1 MTKSSLENL
10 PSDKMGIHKKARRG
24 NSRHPPDETRQINC
38 SPDEMGIHEKARR
51 GNSSHPPDETG
62 QINCP
67 PDELGIHISSL
78 QKILQ
83 VVGNHCMWA
92 STKDKA
98 SCREY

>member
-1 MTKSSLENL
+1 VIAILPNKAMMTKFHWKIF
-10 PSDKMGIHKKARRG
+10 PSDKMGIHKKAR
-24 NSRHPPDETRQINC
+24 H
-38 SPDEMGIHEKARR
+38 

-67 PDELGIHISSL
+67 PDEMGIHISSL

-83 VVGNHCMWA
+83 VVGNNCMWA

>member
-1 MTKSSLENL
+1 MIAILPKETMMTKFSLENL
-10 PSDKMGIHKKARRG
+10 PSEEMGIHK
-24 NSRHPPDETRQINC
+24 
-38 SPDEMGIHEKARR
+38 KARR

-67 PDELGIHISSL
+67 PDEMGIHISSL

-83 VVGNHCMWA
+83 VVGNNCIWA